1 MFKSQQAEEEV
12 FRAHPA
18 ENEKSPDD
26 GGVKDT
32 HEGPVAHD
40 SILQDDFNKHAPQ
53 PLGDVVELEIPMSG
67 ENGRKP
73 LIDSSQK

>member
-1 MFKSQQAEEEV
+1 V
-12 FRAHPA
+12 FRAHPG

-32 HEGPVAHD
+32 YEGPVAHD
-40 SILQDDFNKHAPQ
+40 SVLQDDFNKHAPQ
-53 PLGDVVELEIPMSG
+53 PLGDAVEPDIPMSG